1 MGRKN
6 EIEGQINLFDMM
18 VFPKEA
24 LEEDNKKLEKEA
36 EQRMQEVSQ
45 KSIQKSEKNIE
56 ELKTIN
62 KKSENEEAGE
72 QGKKFTP
79 GAFPEC
85 TSCWCSTCE
94 HSTVG
99 GSIPR
104 PFAGSRRPCPS
115 CELCVSEGAADICVI
130 GSADEGC
137 RYRAEKEGLIP
148 E

>member
-24 LEEDNKKLEKEA
+24 LEEDNKKLKKET
-36 EQRMQEVSQ
+36 EQRTQEVSQ
-45 KSIQKSEKNIE
+45 KTIQKSENNIE
-56 ELKTIN
+56 ELKTAN
-62 KKSENEEAGE
+62 KKRGNEDAEE
-72 QGKKFTP
+72 QGNKFTP
-79 GAFPEC
+79 GVFQEC
-85 TSCWCSTCE
+85 SSCWCSTCE

-99 GSIPR
+99 GSVPR
-104 PFAGSRRPCPS
+104 PFAGSQRPCPS
-115 CELCVSEGAADICVI
+115 SELCVREGVADICVI

-137 RYRAEKEGLIP
+137 RYRAEKEGLIL